1 MSIDLDWQTLTSGPE
16 GQDLANSIRDFI
28 HEKFQQVALPR
39 FIRSVHVHTFD
50 FGKESPVIELKDIS
64 DPLPQFYEGEDGAS
78 EDGEEEKEEH
88 EERKGDDKGGNLQ
101 DGVVLTDGRSA
112 GSLPKQGVH
121 TTLDGSPQSSKPQ
134 TLLERRMQPLQTHF
148 SLAEHL
154 ASPMTGATT
163 PGILGS
169 TSNINSYFNLP
180 LSAGLSRAQTPLAA
194 VASGTSLNQYIN
206 KTRHG
211 TSQHRLGE
219 AVHDDGV
226 DFPSRPSTATEEAN
240 GHARPST
247 KGSGDI
253 ASPSQNA
260 VPSPFDTQI
269 TLHISYTGSL
279 SLILT
284 AEISLDYPLPSLVGI
299 PVKLSI
305 TGLSFDGVALLAYLH
320 SKKANFCFLGEE
332 DAQVLLEA
340 EQSGLSGS
348 EDGFVS
354 ASNAGSSS
362 GIDKLGGLLKEMKIE
377 SEIGR
382 MENGRQA
389 LKNVGKVERFVLEQV
404 RRIFEEELVWPS
416 WWTFLV

>member
-1 MSIDLDWQTLTSGPE
+1 M
-16 GQDLANSIRDFI
+16 
-28 HEKFQQVALPR
+28 
-39 FIRSVHVHTFD
+39 HVHTFD
-50 FGKESPVIELKDIS
+50 FGKESPVVELKDIS
-64 DPLPQFYEGEDGAS
+64 DPLPQFYEGEDDGS
-78 EDGEEEKEEH
+78 EEDEEEEGHEEEKGVKSEG
-88 EERKGDDKGGNLQ
+88 KGESLQ
-101 DGVVLTDGRSA
+101 DGVVLKDGRST
-112 GSLPKQGVH
+112 GYLPTHGGH

-134 TLLERRMQPLQTHF
+134 TLVERRMQPLQTHF

-163 PGILGS
+163 PGIMDS

-194 VASGTSLNQYIN
+194 VASGTSLNRYID

-211 TSQHRLGE
+211 PYQHRLGE
-219 AVHDDGV
+219 AVQDDSV

-320 SKKANFCFLGEE
+320 SKKANFCFLGKE
-332 DAQVLLEA
+332 DARILLEA
-340 EQSGLSGS
+340 EQSGLSGTENGFGS
-348 EDGFVS
+348 E
-354 ASNAGSSS
+354 SNDGSSS
-362 GIDKLGGLLKEMKIE
+362 GTDKLGGLLKEMKIE

-389 LKNVGKVERFVLEQV
+389 LKNVGKVEKFVLEQV